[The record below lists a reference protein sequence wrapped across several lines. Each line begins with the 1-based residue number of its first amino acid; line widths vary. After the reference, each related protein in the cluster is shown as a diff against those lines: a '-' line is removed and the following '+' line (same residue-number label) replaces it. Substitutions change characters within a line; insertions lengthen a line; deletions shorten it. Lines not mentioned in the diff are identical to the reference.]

1 MTLLENLEGA
11 MKTADLID
19 KHAKDLLFV
28 HLPFR
33 RFGRAPHFAAPIQTV
48 KCFEDNSVVRA
59 QLESSGDGRVLV
71 VDGGGSTRIA
81 ILGDMLA
88 DLAIKNGWA
97 GLVLN
102 ASIRD
107 SAEIDEMDTLVFAL
121 ATSPV
126 KSAKADWG
134 KAGCEINFGGVHF
147 KPGDWVY
154 GDADGVLHSPK
165 MLV

>member
-1 MTLLENLEGA
+1 

-19 KHAKDLLFV
+19 DHAADLTLV

-33 RFGRAPHFAAPIQTV
+33 RFGKNSHFAAQIQTV
-48 KCFEDNSVVRA
+48 KCFEDNTVVRA
-59 QLESSGDGRVLV
+59 QLETPGEGRVLV

-81 ILGDMLA
+81 LLGDMLA

-102 ASIRD
+102 AAIRD
-107 SAEIDEMDTLVFAL
+107 SADIEQMDTLVFAL

-126 KSAKADWG
+126 KSAKEGWG
-134 KAGCEINFGGVHF
+134 KVGCKIGFGGVTF
-147 KPGDWVY
+147 EPGDWIY
-154 GDADGVLHSPK
+154 GDADGVLHSK
-165 MLV
+165 KKLV

>member
-1 MTLLENLEGA
+1 

-19 KHAKDLLFV
+19 SHAARLALV

-33 RFGRAPHFAAPIQTV
+33 RFGTAASFAAPVQTV
-48 KCFEDNSVVRA
+48 KCFEDNTVVRA
-59 QLESSGDGRVLV
+59 QLEKPGEGRVLV

-81 ILGDMLA
+81 IVGDILA

-107 SAEIDEMDTLVFAL
+107 SAEIDQMGTLVFAL
-121 ATSPV
+121 STSPV
-126 KSAKADWG
+126 KSAKEGWG
-134 KAGCEINFGGVHF
+134 KVGCEISFGGVRF
-147 KPGDWVY
+147 NPGDWVY
-154 GDADGVLHSPK
+154 GDADGVLHSSSK
-165 MLV
+165 LF

>member
-1 MTLLENLEGA
+1 

-19 KHAKDLLFV
+19 DHARDLTLV

-33 RFGRAPHFAAPIQTV
+33 RFGTGKYFAAPIQTV
-48 KCFEDNSVVRA
+48 RCFEDNTVVRA
-59 QLESSGDGRVLV
+59 QLETPGEGRVLV

-88 DLAIKNGWA
+88 ELGIKNGWA

-107 SAEIDEMDTLVFAL
+107 SAEINEMDTLIFAL

-126 KSAKADWG
+126 KSAKMGWG
-134 KAGCEINFGGVHF
+134 EVGVEISFGGVAF

-154 GDADGVLHSPK
+154 GDADGVLHSGK
-165 MLV
+165 QLV